1 MDTEERIEASIE
13 GAYITERIG
22 KGTTFVKWYAKK
34 IDYQNPWYNDT
45 VVYRKVR
52 GENTD
57 LLEILELNLLFSCRY
72 TFYAETIR
80 KLSDVVGYPKPGGHL
95 TFLVPEVDPEPDF
108 FYPTTS
114 V

>member
-1 MDTEERIEASIE
+1 MVDTEERIEASIE

-52 GENTD
+52 GWEM
-57 LLEILELNLLFSCRY
+57 
-72 TFYAETIR
+72 
-80 KLSDVVGYPKPGGHL
+80 
-95 TFLVPEVDPEPDF
+95 
-108 FYPTTS
+108 
-114 V
+114 